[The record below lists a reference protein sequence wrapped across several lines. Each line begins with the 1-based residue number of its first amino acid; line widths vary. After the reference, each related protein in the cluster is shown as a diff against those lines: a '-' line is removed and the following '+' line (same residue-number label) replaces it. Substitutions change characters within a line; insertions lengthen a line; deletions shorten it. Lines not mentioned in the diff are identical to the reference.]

1 MIGTRRQAPDRMT
14 HELLRLNRLAFNDE
28 ERRVRVRGGRFSG
41 MSHAASLDVLSR
53 VDRERARRAAIDRA
67 EDAEFWHRVRV
78 WILVGNV
85 FAFSALVLVVG
96 LHADFAFLTPVVT
109 P

>member
-1 MIGTRRQAPDRMT
+1 MT

-41 MSHAASLDVLSR
+41 MSHAASLDVLAR
-53 VDRERARRAAIDRA
+53 VDRERARRAVIDQA
-67 EDAEFWHRVRV
+67 KDAEFWHRARV
-78 WILVGNV
+78 WILAGNV

-96 LHADFAFLTPVVT
+96 LHTDFAFLISAVAP
-109 P
+109 